1 MRVGKIKIML
11 NNEFENTLDTLCQYI
26 YEKNKC
32 LQADE
37 RLLLEKENEIASLK
51 SQLEVQMST
60 LNSKISEL
68 EEKDKKIKWYSDQV
82 DRQLEQIHLLL
93 TENSKYKELKK
104 ASEEVKKVM
113 EEIAGGKND

>member
-1 MRVGKIKIML
+1 MCEEKI
-11 NNEFENTLDTLCQYI
+11 ENTLDTLCQYI

-32 LQADE
+32 LQASE
-37 RLLLEKENEIASLK
+37 SLLLEKEKEIASLK
-51 SQLEVQMST
+51 AQLEIQIST

-82 DRQLEQIHLLL
+82 NRQLEQIHLLI
-93 TENSKYKELKK
+93 TENSKYESLKK

-113 EEIAGGKND
+113 EKITGEKHE

>member
-1 MRVGKIKIML
+1 MCEEKI
-11 NNEFENTLDTLCQYI
+11 ENTLDTLCQYI

-32 LQADE
+32 LQAGE
-37 RLLLEKENEIASLK
+37 KLLIEKEKEIASLK
-51 SQLEVQMST
+51 AQLEIQIST

-82 DRQLEQIHLLL
+82 NRQLEQIHLLI
-93 TENSKYKELKK
+93 TENSKYESLKK

-113 EEIAGGKND
+113 EKITGEKHE